1 MLIVMHNW
9 KKGDLVKIT
18 SYDAALD
25 SDTTTTGVVLGVDDT
40 SENQQQNMFPLI
52 FVFNFKSRRV
62 DNMYPYN
69 LEILSSL

>member
-18 SYDAALD
+18 SYDATLD

-40 SENQQQNMFPLI
+40 GENQQQNMFPLI
-52 FVFNFKSRRV
+52 FVYNFKSRRV